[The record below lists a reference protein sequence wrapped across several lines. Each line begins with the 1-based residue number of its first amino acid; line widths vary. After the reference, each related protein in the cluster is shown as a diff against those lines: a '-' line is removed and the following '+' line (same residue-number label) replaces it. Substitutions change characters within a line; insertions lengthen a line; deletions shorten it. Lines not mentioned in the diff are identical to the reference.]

1 MNMKTSLFAYG
12 IDTLEVQWDT
22 LTPCNDYRI
31 KLATV
36 FCKEKERSLRRS
48 RLADLQ
54 EFEDFYWEAL
64 DAGRRVGSEGRFL
77 VEPHIGFLPA
87 ACSMSAYLVWKDD
100 VHGITFFV
108 SPVEMPWL
116 NGESRNGE

>member
-1 MNMKTSLFAYG
+1 MITDLFAYSVQ
-12 IDTLEVQWDT
+12 TLDVDWET
-22 LTPCNDYRI
+22 LTPCNDYRA

-64 DAGRRVGSEGRFL
+64 DAGRRAGSEGRFL
-77 VEPHIGFLPA
+77 VEPHMGFLPETR
-87 ACSMSAYLVWKDD
+87 CMSAYLVWKDD
-100 VHGITFFV
+100 VHGITYFV

-116 NGESRNGE
+116 HHRSRHGE